1 MLVLSPTD
9 LARVQ
14 QLTTDTYKYLHPVVR
29 AYLNE
34 QLLEAQA
41 YWEVTDWL
49 ERLALTRDFYQG
61 KQAHGL
67 GGPTRISASRKR
79 YKPDEGR
86 AL

>member
-1 MLVLSPTD
+1 MIQLSPAD

-14 QLTTDTYKYLHPVVR
+14 QLTSEVYPHLHPVVR
-29 AYLNE
+29 EYLNE

-49 ERLALTRDFYQG
+49 ERLTLTRDFYEG

-67 GGPTRISASRKR
+67 GGPVKTRKR
-79 YKPDEGR
+79 K
-86 AL
+86 